1 MKQLVLGHQQKIDNM
16 IKSKKQ
22 SLGIEID
29 LTGPDGNAFVLI
41 GKAGNLAKQLGLDK
55 DAIQKEMMGGD
66 YDHLL
71 NTFDK
76 HFGHFVTLYR

>member
-1 MKQLVLGHQQKIDNM
+1 MA
-16 IKSKKQ
+16 IKKKVNK
-22 SLGIEID
+22 STIEID

-41 GKAGNLAKQLGLDK
+41 GTAGKLAKQLGLDK
-55 DAIQKEMMGGD
+55 ESIQSEMMSGD
-66 YDHLL
+66 YEHLV

>member
-1 MKQLVLGHQQKIDNM
+1 M

-22 SLGIEID
+22 TGIEID

-41 GKAGNLAKQLGLDK
+41 GKAGNLAKQLKLDSN
-55 DAIQKEMMGGD
+55 AIQTEMMNGD
-66 YDHLL
+66 YEHLV

-76 HFGHFVTLYR
+76 HFGNFVTLYR

>member
-1 MKQLVLGHQQKIDNM
+1 MA
-16 IKSKKQ
+16 IKNKVSR
-22 SLGIEID
+22 STIEID

-41 GKAGNLAKQLGLDK
+41 GTATRLAKQLGLDADEIK
-55 DAIQKEMMGGD
+55 TEMMSGD
-66 YDHLL
+66 YEHLV

>member
-1 MKQLVLGHQQKIDNM
+1 M

-29 LTGPDGNAFVLI
+29 LTGPDGNAFVLT

-55 DAIQKEMMGGD
+55 AKIQAEMMSGD
-66 YDHLL
+66 YEHLVA
-71 NTFDK
+71 TFDK

>member
-1 MKQLVLGHQQKIDNM
+1 MA
-16 IKSKKQ
+16 IKKKVNK
-22 SLGIEID
+22 STIEID

-55 DAIQKEMMGGD
+55 AKIQSEMMSGD
-66 YDHLL
+66 YEHLV

-76 HFGHFVTLYR
+76 YFGHFVTLYR